1 MRKFLSLLAALVLC
15 TVFAYAQLRSVS
27 GQVTDDNGNPV
38 PFATIKLKGS
48 TTGASA
54 DAEGKFI
61 IKAKTGDVL
70 VISAQGSSEREVTI
84 TASNTYN
91 VSLPKGTATTMQEVV
106 ITGAF
111 GIKKAARTTPYST
124 QTIGTEQLN
133 IVRQTNI
140 NSALAGKV
148 AGVQV
153 RSQSGAKL
161 NSETFLRIRG
171 GLGLGDR
178 APIYVVDGTIVGS
191 FDINPDD
198 VEDVNIL
205 KGANATALYGSQAS
219 GGVIV
224 VNTKKKVSGKGIGV
238 ELNSGVTAEK
248 IYILPQY
255 QNLYAGGSNP
265 DLIQFN
271 WVAGMPAEWQA
282 LNGKFYHD
290 YTDDASWGPRIS
302 GQEYIPWYAW
312 YPGHPYSFQT
322 GKLTP
327 QPDNARDF
335 WETGMTLS
343 NNISF
348 GKSGQGYNFRAS
360 YTDQFIKGLLPNS
373 SSRRNTMFFTGSV
386 DLNSHFT
393 MGVNA
398 TYSYNTIKGEFVDG
412 YANQSSGSFNQWYHR
427 DLDMDKI
434 KELKGVRSPFGHLAT
449 WNMRFNPDGYNPSA
463 PENFYKANYWYN
475 YYSYF
480 DNIWNRSDR
489 HRFWGDVSLTY
500 KLNNNI
506 RIKGTVR
513 KNQLTTRSENI
524 TTSLLEQSALQTG
537 VLGSYSTSETN
548 LQRYDYELVGSFN
561 KTFGDFGVTFNTGG
575 NIFTYEN
582 NNLTAN
588 TNNGLNV
595 PGLYSISNSKASPS
609 IGNGRERQKVYSAFV
624 QGDVEYK
631 RWISA
636 TFAMRQDWSSTLS
649 DSKPHLFYPSA
660 GMSVVFSE
668 LIGDRPSWF
677 SYGKLFGSWGKKPES
692 LGIYAT
698 NFTYGVNQFL
708 WGNNFLMGTPD
719 ANIDPALEGAL
730 ITTYEGGFDLRFLK
744 NRLGFNFT
752 YYYEMADRIPLS
764 VPVNPASGF
773 TSTQVNAAKV
783 ERSGI
788 ELVLSGKPIMTK
800 DFTWDVSATFGYL
813 INNPVKE
820 LYGDQ
825 QSILLSGG
833 SFGTRFARAFQVKGQ
848 DWGQLRGGG
857 MMRDSVTGLPLVNP
871 STGEYITDP
880 NKAWGSIVPK
890 VTGGFLNSF
899 NYKNFDLSFSL
910 DYQVG
915 GKFFSLSEMWGS
927 FSGLLDWTAARND
940 KGMNVRDDVADGGG
954 VHVVGVSSVDK
965 KTPIDM
971 YVDAQT
977 YFHGFYNAQIAE
989 PFVHSMTFVKL
1000 REVALGYRIPLAKIG
1015 TLSKYFQTAQFSVV
1029 ARNPWLIYSDSKNFD
1044 PSEVVSNFGED
1055 GQFPGTRSLGIN
1067 LKLIF

>member
-38 PFATIKLKGS
+38 PFATVKLKGS
-48 TTGASA
+48 TSGVSA

-70 VISAQGSSEREVTI
+70 VISAQGSAEREVTI
-84 TASNTYN
+84 TSLNTYN
-91 VSLPKGTATTMQEVV
+91 VNLPKGNATTMQEVV

-124 QTIGTEQLN
+124 QTISSEQLN
-133 IVRQTNI
+133 IVRQTNV
-140 NSALAGKV
+140 NNALAGKV

-178 APIYVVDGTIVGS
+178 TPIYVVDGTIVGS

-224 VNTKKKVSGKGIGV
+224 ISTKKKVSGKGIGV
-238 ELNSGVTAEK
+238 EVNSGVTAEK

-255 QNLYAGGSNP
+255 QNLYAGGSVP
-265 DLIQFN
+265 DLIQFQWDN
-271 WVAGMPAEWQA
+271 SMPAEWQA
-282 LNGKFYHD
+282 LDGKYYHD
-290 YTDDASWGPRIS
+290 YTDDASWGPRIA

-322 GKLTP
+322 AKLTA

-335 WETGMTLS
+335 WETGLTLN

-348 GKSGQGYNFRAS
+348 GKNGQGYNFRAS

-373 SSRRNTMFFTGSV
+373 SSRRNTIFFTGTV

-393 MGVNA
+393 FGINS
-398 TYSYNTIKGEFVDG
+398 TYSYNTINGEFVDG

-434 KELKGVRSPFGHLAT
+434 KELKNVRSPFGTMAT
-449 WNMRFNPDGYNPSA
+449 WNLRFNPDGYNPNS
-463 PENFYKANYWYN
+463 PESFYKANYWYN

-480 DNIWNRSDR
+480 DNIWDRNDR

-506 RIKGTVR
+506 RFRGTVR
-513 KNQLTTRSENI
+513 KNQLTTRYENI

-537 VLGSYSTSETN
+537 VLGSYATGETN

-561 KTFGDFGVTFNTGG
+561 KTYGDFGVSFNTGG
-575 NIFTYEN
+575 NIFTYQYN
-582 NNLTAN
+582 DFTAS
-588 TNNGLNV
+588 TANGLNV
-595 PGLYSISNSKASPS
+595 PGLYAISNSKANANL
-609 IGNGRERQKVYSAFV
+609 GNTRQRQKVYSAFV
-624 QGDVEYK
+624 QGDLEWK
-631 RWISA
+631 RMISA

-649 DSKPHLFYPSA
+649 ESKPHLFYPSA
-660 GMSVVFSE
+660 GLSIIFSE
-668 LIGDRPSWF
+668 FLDSRPSWF
-677 SYGKLFGSWGKKPES
+677 SYGKVFGSWGKKPES
-692 LGIYAT
+692 PGIYAT
-698 NFTYGVNQFL
+698 NFTYAVNQNL
-708 WGNNFLMGTPD
+708 WGSNFLMGTPD
-719 ANIDPALEGAL
+719 ANVDPALEGAL
-730 ITTYEGGFDLRFLK
+730 ISTYEAGFDLRFLK
-744 NRLGFNFT
+744 NRLGLNFT
-752 YYYEMADRIPLS
+752 YYFETADKIPIS

-773 TSTQVNAAKV
+773 TSTRVNAAKV
-783 ERSGI
+783 QRSGVEI
-788 ELVLSGKPIMTK
+788 VVSGKPIMTK
-800 DFTWDVSATFGYL
+800 NFTWDVSATFGYL

-820 LYGDQ
+820 LYEG
-825 QSILLSGG
+825 QSQILLEGG
-833 SFGTRFARAFQVKGQ
+833 SFGTRFARAFQVAGK
-848 DWGQLRGGG
+848 DWGQLIGGG
-857 MMRDSVTGLPLVNP
+857 MMRDSATGLPLVNP
-871 STGEYITDP
+871 STGEYITDATK
-880 NKAWGSIVPK
+880 NWGSIVPK
-890 VTGGFLNSF
+890 VTGGLVNSF
-899 NYKNFDLSFSL
+899 NYKSFDLSFSL

-915 GKFFSLSEMWGS
+915 GHFFSLSEMWGS

-940 KGMNVRDDVADGGG
+940 KGKNVRDLVGDGGG

-1015 TLSKYFQTAQFSVV
+1015 GLSKYFQSAQFSVV

-1055 GQFPGTRSLGIN
+1055 GQFPGTRSLGVN
-1067 LKLIF
+1067 LKLNF